1 MIQLAFPFP
10 RDWHEARVA
19 EAEKRCLDA
28 IKGHKKRIPLY
39 DRVKFYRTAQ
49 LRHELSLVS
58 KTDNRKAAA

>member
-28 IKGHKKRIPLY
+28 IKGHKERRSKY
-39 DRVKFYRTAQ
+39 ERVKFYRTAQ
-49 LRHELSLVS
+49 LRQEVTS
-58 KTDNRKAAA
+58 KAVRKRAA